1 MSREEGQT
9 TELEIN
15 GKKVTLRARL
25 PARDSWVILELL
37 RTGSEDEESSFDD
50 EARLLSVV
58 VLSWEFGGDPSDPRS
73 YADLAVFSEF
83 LPLRDAVGRYLNRG
97 LLPQGGLDIATY
109 RALTQGA
116 PMPWEATKW
125 LLVLRT
131 GWKLEYIDSLD
142 WKDIMEGL
150 AVLAGLDAAKNA

>member
-1 MSREEGQT
+1 MT
-9 TELEIN
+9 ALVVN
-15 GKKVTLRARL
+15 GKQVVLRDNL
-25 PARDSWVILELL
+25 PARDSWGILEIL
-37 RTGSEDEESSFDD
+37 RTGSEDEGPSFDD
-50 EARLLSVV
+50 EARLLSIV
-58 VLSWEFGGDPSDPRS
+58 VLSWEFEGDPSDAES
-73 YADLAVFSEF
+73 YAGLDLFSEF
-83 LPLRDAVGRYLNRG
+83 LPLRDAVGRHLNRG

-131 GWKLEYIDSLD
+131 GWTLEYIDSLD